1 MKRAVDPEGER
12 KPTTFTS
19 LPWKNDCVHRHEQV
33 DASDKR
39 LPVRKKKQNT
49 KTVLFH
55 FFMYFSLLVVKQ
67 VMQLVTDTRF
77 HCFLF
82 CLQLFNRNVD
92 DLLTVW
98 TSFSLRVLSNLCGG
112 LQRKCKLEVIQY
124 NYIGVEWPPC
134 NC

>member
-39 LPVRKKKQNT
+39 LPVRGKKKH
-49 KTVLFH
+49 KDSSVPFLHVL
-55 FFMYFSLLVVKQ
+55 FSLLVVKQ

-77 HCFLF
+77 HF

-112 LQRKCKLEVIQY
+112 LQRKCNLEVIQY